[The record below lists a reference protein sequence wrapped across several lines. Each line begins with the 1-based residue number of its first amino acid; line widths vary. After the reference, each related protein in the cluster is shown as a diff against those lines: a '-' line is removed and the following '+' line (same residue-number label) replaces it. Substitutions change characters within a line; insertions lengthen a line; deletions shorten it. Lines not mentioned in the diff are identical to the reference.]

1 MKSRRKKPNK
11 GDAQTH
17 DGRPLTRSV
26 EEPDASRRIMVEEV
40 VIVGGAR
47 TPFCEWLGGKRGDGQ
62 RGGLLADMTAE
73 ELGAVAI
80 RGALEKTGTDASS
93 VDHVVMGHALQTSD
107 QAIFGSRHA
116 GLKAGIPPEV
126 PMLTLNRLCGS
137 GAQSIISGAQMIMLG
152 EAEVVVSGGME
163 NLSQAPHV
171 LRGMR
176 DTYGLGRPPR
186 QGDELTKDMEDYLF
200 TNLVDS
206 TCDSFMAQTSDELCK
221 RIGVTREEADAFA
234 ALSHQRTEKSV
245 KDGVWA
251 EEIVEVETP
260 NGMVG
265 ASDDDH
271 VVLGTTV
278 EALSGL
284 RTHFGPDSLVTAG
297 NASGVVDG
305 AAAVV
310 IKSASRAKSDGNQPL
325 ARIVSWGIVGLEPAI
340 MAYGPVPSSRK
351 ALEKAGMTVD
361 DIDLWEINEAF
372 AGQAV
377 ACIKDLGID
386 VEKVNV
392 NGGAVGLGHPL
403 AATGTR
409 LVLTLALELK
419 RRGGQYGIAT
429 ACIGGGQGIALII
442 ESI

>member
-1 MKSRRKKPNK
+1 
-11 GDAQTH
+11 
-17 DGRPLTRSV
+17 
-26 EEPDASRRIMVEEV
+26 MVEDVV
-40 VIVGGAR
+40 VIGGAR
-47 TPFCEWLGGKRGDGQ
+47 TPFCEWSGGKRGDGQ
-62 RGGLLADMTAE
+62 PGGLLADVTAE
-73 ELGAVAI
+73 ELGAIAI
-80 RGALEKTGTDASS
+80 RGALEKTGTDAGS

-116 GLKAGIPPEV
+116 GLKAGIPQEV

-206 TCDSFMAQTSDELCK
+206 TCGSFMAQTSDELCK
-221 RIGVTREEADAFA
+221 RIGVTRDEADTFA

-245 KDGVWA
+245 KDGVWS

-310 IKSASRAKSDGNQPL
+310 IKSASRAKSDGDQPL

-340 MAYGPVPSSRK
+340 MAYGPVPSSLK

-419 RRGGQYGIAT
+419 RTGGKFGIAT
-429 ACIGGGQGIALII
+429 ACIGGGQGIAIII

>member
-1 MKSRRKKPNK
+1 
-11 GDAQTH
+11 
-17 DGRPLTRSV
+17 
-26 EEPDASRRIMVEEV
+26 
-40 VIVGGAR
+40 
-47 TPFCEWLGGKRGDGQ
+47 
-62 RGGLLADMTAE
+62 
-73 ELGAVAI
+73 
-80 RGALEKTGTDASS
+80 
-93 VDHVVMGHALQTSD
+93 
-107 QAIFGSRHA
+107 
-116 GLKAGIPPEV
+116 
-126 PMLTLNRLCGS
+126 
-137 GAQSIISGAQMIMLG
+137 
-152 EAEVVVSGGME
+152 
-163 NLSQAPHV
+163 
-171 LRGMR
+171 
-176 DTYGLGRPPR
+176 
-186 QGDELTKDMEDYLF
+186 MEDYLF

-234 ALSHQRTEKSV
+234 ALSHQRTQKSV
-245 KDGVWA
+245 EEGTWKQ
-251 EEIVEVETP
+251 EIVDVETP
-260 NGMVG
+260 DGIVG
-265 ASDDDH
+265 AADEDH
-271 VVLGTTV
+271 FVPGTTA
-278 EALSGL
+278 ESLSGL

-310 IKSASRAKSDGNQPL
+310 IKSASRAEADGDTPL

-340 MAYGPVPSSRK
+340 MAHGPVPSSRQ
-351 ALEKAGMTVD
+351 ALEKAGLTVD

-377 ACIKDLGID
+377 ACVKDLGID

-409 LVLTLALELK
+409 LVLTLAHELK
-419 RRGGQYGIAT
+419 RSGGRYGIAT